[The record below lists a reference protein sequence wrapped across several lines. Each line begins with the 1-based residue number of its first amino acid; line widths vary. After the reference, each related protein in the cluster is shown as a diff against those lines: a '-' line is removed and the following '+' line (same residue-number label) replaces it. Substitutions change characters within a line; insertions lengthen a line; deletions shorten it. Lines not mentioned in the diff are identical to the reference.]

1 MDKMENY
8 REKFETQFKEWKA
21 KIEMLEGKAAKA
33 TGETKTEMMKA
44 IGELSQK
51 KEVVKEKWN
60 KLEKE
65 SGVAWET
72 MKEGVEKSAAELKTA
87 LDKIVSRFK

>member
-1 MDKMENY
+1 MDKMEVF
-8 REKFETQFKEWKA
+8 REKLETQLKEWKA
-21 KIEMLEGKAAKA
+21 KIEMLEDKAAKA
-33 TGETKTEMMKA
+33 TGETRAELTKA
-44 IGELSQK
+44 IGELRQK
-51 KEVVKEKWN
+51 KEVVKEKWK

-65 SGVAWET
+65 GGATWET